1 MLNKSSSNT
10 FINTCLD
17 VYESNDFSGLF
28 KSVWLTFFKFCL
40 LEIDRSEYIHKG
52 VSFAH
57 KRKKTRKLNS
67 TVLIG
72 ANNLTQNMSL
82 TIGIFFYGIIYN
94 NKCNTWNFNKKSSYI
109 THNIMLVSNQTLRSN
124 KYELYTSYHR
134 RTCLYKQI

>member
-17 VYESNDFSGLF
+17 VYESNDFIGLF

-52 VSFAH
+52 VSLAK
-57 KRKKTRKLNS
+57 KRKKTRKLNIA
-67 TVLIG
+67 VLIG

-82 TIGIFFYGIIYN
+82 TIGIFFYGI
-94 NKCNTWNFNKKSSYI
+94 K
-109 THNIMLVSNQTLRSN
+109 MG
-124 KYELYTSYHR
+124 
-134 RTCLYKQI
+134 